1 MADREKVIKGLEDIV
16 EYFGIMAIFEQG
28 CNEPKQDVENAIA
41 LLKEQN
47 AVEPINSYGT
57 FRCGNCKNIVGHDD
71 GHGCGYQNNFCCYC
85 GKKVSWNES

>member
-1 MADREKVIKGLEDIV
+1 MSDINSVINDLNE
-16 EYFGIMAIFEQG
+16 IMRYNCEQMFY
-28 CNEPKQDVENAIA
+28 NDVFIRGVAENAIA